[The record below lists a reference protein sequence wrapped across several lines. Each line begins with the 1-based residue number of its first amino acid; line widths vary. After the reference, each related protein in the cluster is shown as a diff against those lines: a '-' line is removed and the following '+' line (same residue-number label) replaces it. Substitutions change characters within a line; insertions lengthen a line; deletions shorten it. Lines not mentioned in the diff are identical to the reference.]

1 MIARS
6 THIKILQYT
15 FAFDKQKIHQNF
27 PEDTNYKH
35 FPEDTNYKNSP
46 EDTNYKNSPEDTTNI
61 YVYHLKVLQGHDR
74 PHQQLHTQ
82 LKSLTI

>member
-1 MIARS
+1 VIARS

-15 FAFDKQKIHQNF
+15 FAFDKQKIHQN
-27 PEDTNYKH
+27 

-61 YVYHLKVLQGHDR
+61 YVYHLKVLQGHDC
-74 PHQQLHTQ
+74 PQQHLHTQ
-82 LKSLTI
+82 